1 MPRWKPLPDDLDPQ
15 IREFTGQLRR
25 IVDQGGLGVA
35 ALADRTGY
43 SKTSWERYLGGRL
56 LAPLGAVIALAEATD
71 TSPVHLTTM
80 WELAERAWSRA
91 ESRQDRTMEQ
101 IRITQARAAL
111 GDAGVAGTG
120 GPGAAPAPGGGDGA
134 GVAGAASGAGS
145 GAGTAGTGVVPVGG
159 HAAAPDQVPGPGD
172 TVADAVQAPSGASG
186 AGFGAALAAG
196 GAGSGGS
203 PAAGGFGP
211 APEPGRTG
219 GGNGRA
225 PRTPDGTGGAA
236 AGIAGPAGVVPSI
249 PVQPT
254 AADVDRAA
262 PPAGDTGRARRTT
275 LFAAGAA
282 VVCVA
287 IGAVFLFTG
296 RDSGGDEPTAAPN
309 SPSAAASTPQALPSG
324 VKCAG
329 ASCAGKDA
337 EAMGCSGGRVATVS
351 SAVVGAVTLEV
362 RYSRIC
368 GAAWGRITG
377 AAPGDRVRVLVGDE
391 RPDAVTKA
399 GDTIAYTPM
408 VAVEQA
414 SGVRAC
420 ATLAAGRTACTKPAK

>member
-25 IVDQGGLGVA
+25 IVDRGGLGVA

-43 SKTSWERYLGGRL
+43 SRTSWERYLGGRL
-56 LAPLGAVIALAEATD
+56 LAPLGAVVALAEATD

-91 ESRQDRTMEQ
+91 ESRHDRTMEQ

-111 GDAGVAGTG
+111 GE
-120 GPGAAPAPGGGDGA
+120 APAPGGPG
-134 GVAGAASGAGS
+134 
-145 GAGTAGTGVVPVGG
+145 GTV
-159 HAAAPDQVPGPGD
+159 QVPGPGE
-172 TVADAVQAPSGASG
+172 TVTDAVPAP
-186 AGFGAALAAG
+186 
-196 GAGSGGS
+196 
-203 PAAGGFGP
+203 GGFGP
-211 APEPGRTG
+211 APAPGRKGEGDASAPG
-219 GGNGRA
+219 GTSGGDTSA
-225 PRTPDGTGGAA
+225 PGGPGAASAPDGTPHGGKA
-236 AGIAGPAGVVPSI
+236 AGVAGPAGVVPSI

-254 AADVDRAA
+254 AADMDRDAA
-262 PPAGDTGRARRTT
+262 TAEDTGRARRTT

-282 VVCVA
+282 VVLVV
-287 IGAVFLFTG
+287 IGAVLLFTG
-296 RDSGGDEPTAAPN
+296 RDTGGDRPGTAAHN
-309 SPSAAASTPQALPSG
+309 SPSAEASTPQVLPSG
-324 VKCAG
+324 VRCAG

-351 SAVVGAVTLEV
+351 NAVVGAVRLEV

-377 AAPGDRVRVLVGDE
+377 AAPGDQVRVLVGGT
-391 RPDAVTKA
+391 RPGAVTRA
-399 GDTIAYTPM
+399 GETIAYTPM
-408 VAVEQA
+408 VAVEKA

-420 ATLAAGRTACTKPAK
+420 ATLAAGRTACTNPAK

>member
-1 MPRWKPLPDDLDPQ
+1 MPRWKPLPDELDPQ

-25 IVDQGGLGVA
+25 IVDQGGLSVA

-43 SKTSWERYLGGRL
+43 SRTSWERYLGGRL
-56 LAPLGAVIALAEATD
+56 LAPLGAVVALAEATG

-91 ESRQDRTMEQ
+91 ESRQDHTMEQ

-111 GDAGVAGTG
+111 GDAGTAGAG
-120 GPGAAPAPGGGDGA
+120 GPGAASAVGGGDGA
-134 GVAGAASGAGS
+134 SGAGAAAGAG
-145 GAGTAGTGVVPVGG
+145 
-159 HAAAPDQVPGPGD
+159 APSRAPGPGD
-172 TVADAVQAPSGASG
+172 TVADAVRAPGG
-186 AGFGAALAAG
+186 AGFGSAPAAG
-196 GAGSGGS
+196 STGTGGPS
-203 PAAGGFGP
+203 AAGGFGP
-211 APEPGRTG
+211 APAAGSTG
-219 GGNGRA
+219 GGNGAA
-225 PRTPDGTGGAA
+225 PRTPDGAGAPAKPGGTGHGGAA
-236 AGIAGPAGVVPSI
+236 PGIAGPAGVVPAGAAHL
-249 PVQPT
+249 PAQPT

-262 PPAGDTGRARRTT
+262 PPAEDTGRARRTT

-282 VVCVA
+282 VVLLA
-287 IGAVFLFTG
+287 IGAVLLFTG
-296 RDSGGDEPTAAPN
+296 RDDGGSEPGRAVDP
-309 SPSAAASTPQALPSG
+309 PSAAARTPQALPAG

-337 EAMGCSGGRVATVS
+337 EAMGCSGARVATVS
-351 SAVVGAVTLEV
+351 SAVVGTVTLEV

-377 AAPGDRVRVLVGDE
+377 AAPGDRVRVLVGGE
-391 RPDAVTKA
+391 RHGAVTEA

-408 VAVEQA
+408 VTVEQA

>member
-1 MPRWKPLPDDLDPQ
+1 MPRWKPLPDELDPQ

-25 IVDQGGLGVA
+25 IVDQGGLSVA

-43 SKTSWERYLGGRL
+43 SRTSWERYLGGRL
-56 LAPLGAVIALAEATD
+56 LAPLGAVVALAEATG

-91 ESRQDRTMEQ
+91 ESRQDRTMEA

-111 GDAGVAGTG
+111 GDAGAAGVG
-120 GPGAAPAPGGGDGA
+120 GAGAGAAVGGGDGA
-134 GVAGAASGAGS
+134 GGAGAAAGAGA
-145 GAGTAGTGVVPVGG
+145 GAGAPG
-159 HAAAPDQVPGPGD
+159 HVPGPGD
-172 TVADAVQAPSGASG
+172 TVADAVQAPSGA
-186 AGFGAALAAG
+186 GFGAAPAVG
-196 GAGSGGS
+196 GAGTGG
-203 PAAGGFGP
+203 PPPPGGFGP
-211 APEPGRTG
+211 APAPGRTG
-219 GGNGRA
+219 GGNGAA
-225 PRTPDGTGGAA
+225 PRTPDGTGAPENPGGTDHGGAA
-236 AGIAGPAGVVPSI
+236 PGIAGPAGVVPVGAPHI
-249 PVQPT
+249 PAQPT

-282 VVCVA
+282 VVLVA
-287 IGAVFLFTG
+287 IGAVLLFTG
-296 RDSGGDEPTAAPN
+296 RDDGGGEPERAVN
-309 SPSAAASTPQALPSG
+309 SPSARARTPQALPSG

-337 EAMGCSGGRVATVS
+337 EAMGCSGARAATVS
-351 SAVVGAVTLEV
+351 SAVAGTVTLEV

-377 AAPGDRVRVLVGDE
+377 AAPGDRVRVLAGGE
-391 RPDAVTKA
+391 RPGAVTET
-399 GDTIAYTPM
+399 GDTLAYTPM
-408 VAVEQA
+408 VTVEKA

-420 ATLAAGRTACTKPAK
+420 ATLAGGRTACTKPAK

>member
-1 MPRWKPLPDDLDPQ
+1 MPRWKPLPDELDPQ

-25 IVDQGGLGVA
+25 IVDQGGLSVA

-43 SKTSWERYLGGRL
+43 SRTSWERYLGGRL
-56 LAPLGAVIALAEATD
+56 LAPLGAVVALAEATG

-91 ESRQDRTMEQ
+91 ESRQDRTMEA

-111 GDAGVAGTG
+111 GDAGVG
-120 GPGAAPAPGGGDGA
+120 GPGAAPAVGGGDGA
-134 GVAGAASGAGS
+134 GGAGAAAGA
-145 GAGTAGTGVVPVGG
+145 PG
-159 HAAAPDQVPGPGD
+159 HVPGPGD
-172 TVADAVQAPSGASG
+172 TVADAVQAPGG
-186 AGFGAALAAG
+186 AGFGAAPAVG
-196 GAGSGGS
+196 GAGTGGLPPS
-203 PAAGGFGP
+203 GGFGP
-211 APEPGRTG
+211 APAPGRTG
-219 GGNGRA
+219 GGNGTA
-225 PRTPDGTGGAA
+225 PRTPDGTGAPENPGAT
-236 AGIAGPAGVVPSI
+236 GIPA
-249 PVQPT
+249 QPT

-282 VVCVA
+282 VVLVA
-287 IGAVFLFTG
+287 IGAVLLFTG
-296 RDSGGDEPTAAPN
+296 RDDGGGEPERAVN
-309 SPSAAASTPQALPSG
+309 SPSARARTPQALPSG

-337 EAMGCSGGRVATVS
+337 EAMGCSGARAATVS
-351 SAVVGAVTLEV
+351 SAVVGTVTLEV

-377 AAPGDRVRVLVGDE
+377 AAPGDRVRVLAGGE
-391 RPDAVTKA
+391 RPDAVTGT
-399 GDTIAYTPM
+399 GDTLAYTPM
-408 VAVEQA
+408 VTVEKA

-420 ATLAAGRTACTKPAK
+420 ATLAGGRTSCTKPAK